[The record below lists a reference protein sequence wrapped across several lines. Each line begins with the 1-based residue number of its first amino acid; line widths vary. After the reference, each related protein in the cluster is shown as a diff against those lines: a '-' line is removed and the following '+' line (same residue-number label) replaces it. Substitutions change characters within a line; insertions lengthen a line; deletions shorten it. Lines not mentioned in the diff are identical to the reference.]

1 MKKTL
6 SLLVVSLALC
16 LALSSCV
23 QINSTIPAIALDE
36 DGNVV
41 TKADN
46 SGYQVNYYNVNNGTT
61 VLVNDPNEVQ
71 QTQAAQQPVT
81 QQAVQQPTVET
92 PATSAPDTAPAV
104 QQGNV
109 SLNTDEEKLNF
120 FNTAVNK
127 VKSQNAGF
135 TKSKK
140 TVGTEMQLS
149 NSLVNAVASALK
161 DSLLPN
167 DTAVT
172 TVNKGDS
179 SRDIMSPPGKDYV
192 SALTVADC
200 KSITSEQSGN
210 NYIITVSVADATN
223 PDSENS
229 AYAKIFEFITVDDIM
244 DTYAPNMNATVERE
258 NVFFDFA
265 GCYAKATIA
274 ADGTLLEYETFV
286 SGTMRLTEGKIRA
299 FTTDLSIVLSSTTQ
313 YKDFQW

>member
-1 MKKTL
+1 MKKL
-6 SLLVVSLALC
+6 FPLLAVLLTVCTVLGG
-16 LALSSCV
+16 CV
-23 QINSTIPAIALDE
+23 QINSEIPSVAVDE
-36 DGNVV
+36 NGNVV

-61 VLVNDPNEVQ
+61 VLVGSGDAAQ
-71 QTQAAQQPVT
+71 QPATQQPATQQPVT
-81 QQAVQQPTVET
+81 QQPITET
-92 PATSAPDTAPAV
+92 PATVAPDTTPAV
-104 QQGNV
+104 QQGAV

-127 VKSQNAGF
+127 VKAQNAGF

-140 TVGTEMQLS
+140 TVGTEMELS

-172 TVNKGDS
+172 TVNKGES
-179 SRDIMSPPGKDYV
+179 SRDIMSPPGKDYA

-210 NYIITVSVADATN
+210 NYVITVYIPDATN
-223 PDSENS
+223 PDAENS

-265 GCYAKATIA
+265 GCYAKATIS
-274 ADGTLLEYETFV
+274 ADGTLVEYETFV
-286 SGTMRLTEGKIRA
+286 SGTMRLTNGKIRA